1 MGRPCKLTPEV
12 QERVCAALRAG
23 NYYEAAAAC
32 AGVTYWCLRKWMQ
45 QGKRARSGRY
55 FQFFQAATQAEADA
69 EATIV
74 AQWRAQ
80 IPDNWPAARD
90 FLARRFPD
98 RWGPKERQEITGK
111 GGKAL
116 DALAAFEQ
124 LARGGDAGPP
134 GPAEADP
141 VRLRITQVLDD
152 AAGTADPEP
161 RPAAAGEDPVAA
173 RDAL

>member
-12 QERVCAALRAG
+12 QERVCTALREG
-23 NYYEAAAAC
+23 NYLQAAAAY
-32 AGVTYWCLRKWMQ
+32 AGLTYSCLRAWIVR
-45 QGKRARSGRY
+45 GKRARRGRY
-55 FQFFQAATQAEADA
+55 FAFMKAVAMAEADA
-69 EATIV
+69 EATVV
-74 AQWRAQ
+74 AQWRQQ
-80 IPDNWPAARD
+80 IPENWQAARD

-116 DALAAFEQ
+116 DALAAFAQ
-124 LARGGDAGPP
+124 LARGGGAGPP
-134 GPAEADP
+134 EPAEADP

-152 AAGTADPEP
+152 AAGTADADP
-161 RPAAAGEDPVAA
+161 RPAAAGEDPVAR